1 MASLPRLPRLKE
13 AILKGDAQGV
23 VDVIVGDRFGIM
35 FFKESDLEP
44 GLLLACRKGHANIVK
59 TLVERCGLDLNTLV
73 SNNGTSPLMYACEY
87 GHLNVVKYILEKY
100 NLGKWLN
107 VNYVRP
113 SDGMTALMLASLN
126 GNMEIVK
133 ALLKKGAKI
142 DAKRQNGKN
151 SLNIAGDGNHR
162 DLAKFLVDQGA
173 KMSDYFKEKYL
184 QLLEEAAAEPEPT
197 PTPPP
202 PPPPPA
208 VEEVGPESAG
218 CFGAWC
224 TPSRTKVAPSP
235 SGGKTR
241 RRKLRKNRRS
251 RHHK

>member
-1 MASLPRLPRLKE
+1 MALLPRLKE

-35 FFKESDLEP
+35 YYKKTDLEP
-44 GLLLACRKGHANIVK
+44 GLLLACRKGHANIVQ
-59 TLVERCGLDLNTLV
+59 TLVERCAIDLDTLV

-87 GHLNVVKYILEKY
+87 GHLNVVKYILGERV
-100 NLGKWLN
+100 N

-126 GNMEIVK
+126 GNMEVVK
-133 ALLKKGAKI
+133 ELLKKGAKI
-142 DAKRQNGKN
+142 DAKRKNGKN
-151 SLNIAGDGNHR
+151 SLNIAGNASHR
-162 DLAKFLVDQGA
+162 NLAKFLVSKSA
-173 KMSDYFKEKYL
+173 PISDYFREKYL
-184 QLLEEAAAEPEPT
+184 QLLEEEAAEPEPE
-197 PTPPP
+197 PTPP

-241 RRKLRKNRRS
+241 KRKLRRNRRS